1 MQTRNLTCAAFLAS
15 LLSASLVLGCASGSP
30 PAKTAASEPA
40 SPSAAEPASPSAE
53 GPPTLPALGPGVP
66 AAPASCPAGA
76 PLPASRAACPAASA
90 ELARALADSSSA
102 ADAALIPLEACT
114 EFPVG
119 IVRALRAERLPACAD
134 QLVEPAL
141 DPNVAELD
149 PGLRSTLLALG
160 VSGRLSR
167 LVDAPPA
174 APKATTR
181 QEMEQYLTGQLFPW
195 ATEQAKAIGE
205 LSRAGAKMRGYAR
218 GVVAIEA
225 ALADLRFVEMAR
237 ALPLPAEMQAPDVQ
251 AEYYAALDEAL
262 EPRKDRAR
270 DAALV
275 GLGELSALGVLDSP
289 RLLQARQVI
298 ARVFAGNRI
307 MALDTLLVPPAPTC
321 AKSTPEE
328 VIAASVESP
337 YSLALVPSAP
347 LTPGLTHCLLS
358 RGLPVDLARRLSD
371 EQAAELTPEHR
382 SALSRAYFDLGR
394 AYLQA
399 AAFQRA
405 AEFYAKAARKDAAP
419 ANDSDRL
426 LLALSTVL
434 SAAPASV
441 VDLFRLGPR
450 LPPAL
455 GETALLDDLAQTKAT
470 TAGAA
475 AFDAAYLRE
484 LTAPDGSASH
494 FKDVAKRYQAAQA
507 KLKGK
512 ERTLAG
518 DRAKAADATAKALEK
533 KLR

>member
-1 MQTRNLTCAAFLAS
+1 MQTRSLTCAAFLAS
-15 LLSASLVLGCASGSP
+15 LLSASWLLGCASGTP
-30 PAKTAASEPA
+30 PAETPARGTSEPSGA
-40 SPSAAEPASPSAE
+40 ESAPPPPAE
-53 GPPTLPALGPGVP
+53 GPPTLPPLGPGVP
-66 AAPASCPAGA
+66 AAPASCPAA
-76 PLPASRAACPAASA
+76 AALPSARAACPAALTD
-90 ELARALADSSSA
+90 LARALADASPT
-102 ADAALIPLEACT
+102 ADATLAPLEACT

-134 QLVEPAL
+134 QLAQPAL
-141 DPNVAELD
+141 ETEELD

-160 VSGRLSR
+160 LSGRLSR
-167 LVDAPPA
+167 LVGAPPA
-174 APKATTR
+174 APPATSR

-237 ALPLPAEMQAPDVQ
+237 ALPLPAEMQAPEVQ

-307 MALDTLLVPPAPTC
+307 VALDTLLVPPAPTC
-321 AKSTPEE
+321 AKSSPEE
-328 VIAASVESP
+328 IIAASVESP
-337 YSLALVPSAP
+337 YALALLPSAP
-347 LTPGLTHCLLS
+347 PTPGLTHCLLA
-358 RGLPVDLARRLSD
+358 RGLPIDLARRLSD
-371 EQAAELTPEHR
+371 AEAAELTPEHR

-394 AYLQA
+394 TYLQA

-405 AEFYAKAARKDAAP
+405 AELYAKAATKSTTPPSDG
-419 ANDSDRL
+419 DRL

-455 GETALLDDLAQTKAT
+455 GETALLDDLAQTKAS

-494 FKDVAKRYQAAQA
+494 FKDVAKRYAAAQA

-512 ERTLAG
+512 ERTLAA
-518 DRAKAADATAKALEK
+518 DRAKAASATAQALDQQ
-533 KLR
+533 LR